1 MSRIDGGTDLLES
14 YVADLERQ
22 LADADPAERA
32 DIVASVREHVAA
44 DLAALGRPA
53 TPADVEAS
61 LAALGSVDAVAAAWT
76 PEEGS
81 AAAAEPARS
90 GRTGLAVAAG
100 VLAGLSVLLIWL
112 PPVAGSLGVIALVL
126 GIIALRRRD
135 EPRWAAL
142 TAVVVGATT
151 VVLGLVVILGALAVF
166 TAHTESGQSSDVV
179 SVPAVSPAP

>member
-1 MSRIDGGTDLLES
+1 MSQIDGGADLLES

-61 LAALGSVDAVAAAWT
+61 LATLGSVDAVAAAWT
-76 PEEGS
+76 PEGS
-81 AAAAEPARS
+81 GQPAPEAHR
-90 GRTGLAVAAG
+90 GLPTAVVVVG
-100 VLAGLSVLLIWL
+100 TL
-112 PPVAGSLGVIALVL
+112 
-126 GIIALRRRD
+126 
-135 EPRWAAL
+135 AAL
-142 TAVVVGATT
+142 TAVALVVVPIVAVPLAITTLVAGIVAIRRHREGRAISVIATVLGGVVTAGAVL
-151 VVLGLVVILGALAVF
+151 VVLGLAAFV
-166 TAHTESGQSSDVV
+166 TTSHDQTSSDVV

>member
-1 MSRIDGGTDLLES
+1 MSRIDGGADLLES

-61 LAALGSVDAVAAAWT
+61 LTTLGSVDAVVAAWT
-76 PEEGS
+76 PE
-81 AAAAEPARS
+81 RS
-90 GRTGLAVAAG
+90 GQPATEPRRGLPTAV
-100 VLAGLSVLLIWL
+100 V
-112 PPVAGSLGVIALVL
+112 VAGAL
-126 GIIALRRRD
+126 
-135 EPRWAAL
+135 AAL
-142 TAVVVGATT
+142 TAVALVIVPIVAVPLAVTTLVAGIVALRRHREGRAISVVATALGGAITLGAAL
-151 VVLGLVVILGALAVF
+151 VVLGLMPFLV
-166 TAHTESGQSSDVV
+166 TSHEQSSSDVV